1 MKKIEWIIVCSLIF
15 ATGQARSEDST
26 VLKTDK
32 DRLSYSM
39 GVSIGKNFKKE
50 KTDVD
55 FDLMMKGLKSAM
67 AGEHLLLTDKEWR
80 TVLNSYQ
87 TEVLQHAKLTKQ
99 QAMETNKKK
108 GDTFLAEN
116 KDKKGVVVLPSGVQY
131 KIIKAGNGPKPD
143 DSSMVQVNYSG
154 KLIDG
159 TEFDAT
165 EPGHPANF
173 KLSALIPGWKE
184 ALKLMPAGSKWQI
197 VVPSQLAYGERGAG
211 ADIEPNSTLVFEVEL
226 VAINQ

>member
-1 MKKIEWIIVCSLIF
+1 MMKIEWIILCCLIF
-15 ATGQARSEDST
+15 ATGQARSEDSA
-26 VLKTDK
+26 VLKSDK

-55 FDLMMKGLKSAM
+55 FDLMMKGLKSAFS
-67 AGEHLLLTDKEWR
+67 GEHLLLSDKEWR
-80 TVLNSYQ
+80 SVLNSYQ

-108 GDTFLAEN
+108 GDAFLAEN

-143 DSSMVQVNYSG
+143 DSSMIQ
-154 KLIDG
+154 
-159 TEFDAT
+159 
-165 EPGHPANF
+165 
-173 KLSALIPGWKE
+173 
-184 ALKLMPAGSKWQI
+184 
-197 VVPSQLAYGERGAG
+197 
-211 ADIEPNSTLVFEVEL
+211 ADRWHRV
-226 VAINQ
+226 

>member
-1 MKKIEWIIVCSLIF
+1 MMKLEWIFLCCLIF
-15 ATGQARSEDST
+15 VTGQARSEDASI
-26 VLKTDK
+26 LKTDK

-50 KTDVD
+50 GTDVD
-55 FDLMMKGLKSAM
+55 LNLLMKGMKSAL
-67 AGEHLLLTDKEWR
+67 ASEHLLMTDKEWR
-80 TVLNSYQ
+80 IVLNAYQ
-87 TEVLQHAKLTKQ
+87 TEVLQHAKMTKQ

-108 GDTFLAEN
+108 GDAFLAEN
-116 KDKKGVVVLPSGVQY
+116 KAKKDVVVLPSGVQY
-131 KIIKAGNGPKPD
+131 KILKVGNGPKPD

-173 KLSALIPGWKE
+173 KLSALISGWKE
-184 ALKLMPAGSKWQI
+184 ALKLMPTGSKWQ
-197 VVPSQLAYGERGAG
+197 VVIPSQLAYGERGAG
-211 ADIEPNSTLVFEVEL
+211 SDIEPNSTLVFEVEL
-226 VAINQ
+226 VAINK